1 MHPTLVTAA
10 LFLIYCTT
18 AFAVDLPRV
27 QRDVAYVEKGGAANT
42 LDVYAPASGQNL
54 PVMIWIHGGGW
65 RHGDK
70 SNVQLKPKA
79 FNDHGFVFVSLN
91 YPLDEKADY
100 SRQAGDLARAVRW
113 VHEHA
118 KEFGGSP
125 EQIFVMGHSAG
136 AHLVAL
142 LATDQRYLAA
152 EQLKL
157 SDLQGVILL
166 DGAGYDIPTQIRL
179 ARLPRMKEMYL
190 SVFGND
196 LTKQQDASPLS
207 HVAQGKHIP
216 PFLILY
222 VSERRDSRLQSNALA
237 ERLVSAGTS
246 AKAIPAANKTH
257 ATINRE
263 IGAPDDAPT
272 TAVFDFLKQRLETI
286 KN

>member
-1 MHPTLVTAA
+1 MRPTLVATALA
-10 LFLIYCTT
+10 MICSAT
-18 AFAVDLPRV
+18 AFADEFPKV
-27 QRDVAYVEKGGAANT
+27 QRDVPYAEKGGAANA

-79 FNDHGFVFVSLN
+79 FNDHGFVFVSVN
-91 YPLDEKADY
+91 YPLDENANY

-118 KEFGGSP
+118 NEFGGSP
-125 EQIFVMGHSAG
+125 ERIFVMGHSAG
-136 AHLVAL
+136 AHLAAL
-142 LATDQRYLAA
+142 LATDQRYLEAQ
-152 EQLKL
+152 QLKL
-157 SDLQGVILL
+157 SDLQGVIVL
-166 DGAGYDIPTQIRL
+166 DGAGYDIPPQIRL

-190 SVFGND
+190 SVFGD
-196 LTKQQDASPLS
+196 DPAKQQDASPLS

-222 VSERRDSRLQSNALA
+222 VAERRDSRLQSDALA

-263 IGAPDDAPT
+263 IGAPGDAPT
-272 TAVFDFLKQRLETI
+272 TEVFDFLKQRLEAI